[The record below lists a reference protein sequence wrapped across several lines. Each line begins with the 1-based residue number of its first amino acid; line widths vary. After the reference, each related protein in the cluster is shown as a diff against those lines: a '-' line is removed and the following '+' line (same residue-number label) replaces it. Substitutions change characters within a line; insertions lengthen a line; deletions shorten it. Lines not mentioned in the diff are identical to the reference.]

1 MKKIND
7 LNLKVAEWFKYFG
20 SFAVALILTG
30 IILLL
35 TIGMNIGLDFAGGAT
50 VNVSLGAGYSSGEY
64 DKEETKEQILN
75 LLKEEGFKVSEGKER
90 WSGEDNTTLEIGI
103 EYGDK
108 KSGDDAE
115 YQEQFLNSIQGTEAE
130 NFEDGILFKIS
141 ELVKQTDDTFVKD
154 DCSAQIVG
162 ASTARTLLKNAIIA
176 ASVAVVVMLIYIMIR
191 FTVASGLAAIISL
204 CHDVFI
210 MITLC
215 TIFQVQIN
223 TTFIAAIITVIGY
236 SINATIVI
244 FDRVREL
251 KKLNSLKD
259 ASDSEIVNLA
269 VKNTLTRTIYTTIT
283 TLLVIVVLAV
293 VCSLMGVSTMAEFAL
308 PIIFGLLAGTYS
320 SVFLATPLWV
330 YIRKLGAKMKQIKK
344 VKKA

>member
-1 MKKIND
+1 MKKIKD
-7 LNLKVAEWFKYFG
+7 INLKVAEWFKYFG

-30 IILLL
+30 VILLL
-35 TIGMNIGLDFAGGAT
+35 TVGMNIGLDFAGGAT
-50 VNVSLGAGYSSGEY
+50 VNVSLGAGFSSGEY
-64 DKEETKEQILN
+64 DKEEVKNEILTFIES
-75 LLKEEGFKVSEGKER
+75 KDFKVGSER
-90 WSGEDNTTLEIGI
+90 WAGEDNTILEIGI

-108 KSGDDAE
+108 GSGDDKE
-115 YQEQFLNSIQGTEAE
+115 YQKKFLESIQGTEDE
-130 NFEDGILFKIS
+130 GFEDGLLFEIS
-141 ELVKQTDDTFVKD
+141 EIVKQTDPTFVKD

-215 TIFQVQIN
+215 TIFHVKIN
-223 TTFIAAIITVIGY
+223 VTFIAAIITVIGY

-244 FDRVREL
+244 FDRIREL

-269 VKNTLTRTIYTTIT
+269 VKNTLSRTIYTTIT
-283 TLLVIVVLAV
+283 TLLVIAILAV
-293 VCSLMGVSTMAEFAL
+293 VCALTGVTTMAEFAL

-320 SVFLATPLWV
+320 SVFLATPIWMYL
-330 YIRKLGAKMKQIKK
+330 RKLGAKIKK
-344 VKKA
+344 TKKA